1 MTEACYCSFSLS
13 VAILI
18 LFLLVDVCLI
28 IPFAEM
34 LYMFAE
40 VVLNLH
46 GLGGKENEHFLVN
59 SGTVY
64 FQQMG
69 SFVMVGRSFSRKFA
83 VE

>member
-1 MTEACYCSFSLS
+1 
-13 VAILI
+13 
-18 LFLLVDVCLI
+18 
-28 IPFAEM
+28 M
-34 LYMFAE
+34 LCMFAE

-46 GLGGKENEHFLVN
+46 GLEGKENEHFLVN

-69 SFVMVGRSFSRKFA
+69 SFVMVERSFSRKFA